1 MSDAI
6 IIHNASVEL
15 SGQGILS
22 GISASVSTGSIMGL
36 LGPSGSGK
44 TTLIRSILG
53 LQRLSSGSISVL
65 GLPAGDR
72 QLVSSIGYVSQ
83 SPSVYADLSVEA
95 NVTYFARLRGVE
107 QLEVSRV
114 INEVELQDYAK
125 KQTGQLSGGQ
135 RARVSLAIALLG
147 QPKILLLDEPT
158 VGLDPVLRQRLWA
171 KFHELQQQGVA
182 LVISSHAM
190 DEAEK
195 CDDIMLIRNGQ
206 LLIAESKANVLQ
218 RAGAQTM
225 EGAFLA
231 LTQETKHE

>member
-125 KQTGQLSGGQ
+125 KQTGQLS
-135 RARVSLAIALLG
+135 SEHLLAA
-147 QPKILLLDEPT
+147 T
-158 VGLDPVLRQRLWA
+158 R
-171 KFHELQQQGVA
+171 
-182 LVISSHAM
+182 
-190 DEAEK
+190 
-195 CDDIMLIRNGQ
+195 
-206 LLIAESKANVLQ
+206 
-218 RAGAQTM
+218 
-225 EGAFLA
+225 
-231 LTQETKHE
+231 